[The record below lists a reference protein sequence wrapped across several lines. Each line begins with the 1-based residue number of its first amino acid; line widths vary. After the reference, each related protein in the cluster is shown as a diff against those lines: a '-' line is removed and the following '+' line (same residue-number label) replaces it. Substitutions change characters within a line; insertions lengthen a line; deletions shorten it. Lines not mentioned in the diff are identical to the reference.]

1 MSLCLLIATTVVV
14 VEAPRGHDAPGMDL
28 FQADSFHPHTDR
40 GPRLGVP
47 QLVSESDAGRAPR
60 DASWASIRHELFDL
74 WAAGQVGLVFAHSPV
89 SWRGGDE
96 PTMAHPMFVT

>member
-1 MSLCLLIATTVVV
+1 MADAATMSLCLLIATTVVV

-47 QLVSESDAGRAPR
+47 QLVSG
-60 DASWASIRHELFDL
+60 I
-74 WAAGQVGLVFAHSPV
+74 
-89 SWRGGDE
+89 
-96 PTMAHPMFVT
+96 